1 VLPFFYDV
9 PIDEFVLDFANR
21 EMVDVDLLKGLPED
35 KDVQIGV
42 LDIRTMQIESP
53 EQVAERIRKVTNVIS
68 PERVTLSTD
77 CGMKPLPRLVAKMK
91 LQALVAGAEIVRA
104 EIS

>member
-1 VLPFFYDV
+1 MTSRSTSS
-9 PIDEFVLDFANR
+9 VLDFANR
-21 EMVDVDLLKGLPED
+21 EMEDVDLLKDLPED

-68 PERVTLSTD
+68 PTAS
-77 CGMKPLPRLVAKMK
+77 P
-91 LQALVAGAEIVRA
+91 
-104 EIS
+104 